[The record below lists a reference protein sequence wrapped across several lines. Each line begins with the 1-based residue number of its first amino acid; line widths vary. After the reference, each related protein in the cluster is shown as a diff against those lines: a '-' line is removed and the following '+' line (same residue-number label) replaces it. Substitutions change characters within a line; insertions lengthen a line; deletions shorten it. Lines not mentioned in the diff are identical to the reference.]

1 MNGIGHEMRVAQRH
15 REAEMLTHQ
24 LKDYAKAGLNLF
36 WQRQTI
42 FGSALLLEAYYFSP
56 MMAVLTLVM
65 ITISES
71 YDFMTF
77 RRIMTL
83 DEASPDRRVFFS
95 LMQVQIGTIMS
106 AGIIAFFALS
116 ISFAQ
121 GPTTHFMPLFFLFAA
136 ALFAAMNN
144 HQVLS
149 LIVMRLLIYGVT
161 FLFIPIWD
169 IWQTGAPL
177 KSELWAQFF
186 TSIFVVYFII
196 DCSRIYMKFYE
207 RNRQQLQKLQIEHET
222 TKNALRSKS
231 EFLATI
237 SHELRTPLT
246 SVKGSLDLACAGALG
261 PMPEKLQHALGIAQR
276 NASRL
281 HALIAE
287 LLDLQRIESG
297 KMSFDFETVK
307 AEDVIHRCVASLEPY
322 AEGFHVTYNVKSLPQ
337 NVYLKADEARLEQV
351 LTNMLSNAAKF
362 SFEGGQVDVSM
373 RATNDHLRISVCDR
387 GIGLDPSDKDKVF
400 DRFSQLDSSD
410 QRRAGG
416 TGLGM
421 NISKKIVEAHAGII
435 DFEPNPDKGTTFF
448 IEFDR
453 VAMPRELIRAEAS

>member
-1 MNGIGHEMRVAQRH
+1 MYETGQITDPQQQDGV
-15 REAEMLTHQ
+15 AEMLTYQ
-24 LKDYAKAGLNLF
+24 LKDYAKAGLSLF
-36 WQRQTI
+36 WQRQAI
-42 FGSALLLEAYYFSP
+42 FGSALLLEAYYYSP
-56 MMAVLTLVM
+56 LMAAFTLCLV
-65 ITISES
+65 IASEIF
-71 YDFMTF
+71 DFMCF
-77 RRIMTL
+77 RRIML
-83 DEASPDRRVFFS
+83 LNDYSSDREAFTC
-95 LMQVQIGTIMS
+95 LMLVQVGTVVS

-116 ISFAQ
+116 ISLAQ

-144 HQVLS
+144 HQILS

-169 IWQTGAPL
+169 IWQTSAPL
-177 KSELWAQFF
+177 NSELWAQFF

-261 PMPEKLQHALGIAQR
+261 PMPDKLQNALGIAQR

-287 LLDLQRIESG
+287 LLDLQQIESG
-297 KMSFDFETVK
+297 KMSFTFETVK
-307 AEDVIHRCVASLEPY
+307 ADTVIRRCVSSLEPY
-322 AEGFHVTYNVKSLPQ
+322 ADGLNVRYVLGDMPDD
-337 NVYLKADEARLEQV
+337 VYVHADEARLEQV
-351 LTNMLSNAAKF
+351 VTNIMSNAAKF
-362 SFEGGQVDVSM
+362 SFEGGEVDISM
-373 RATNDHLRISVCDR
+373 VATDDKLRILVRDR
-387 GIGLDPSDKDKVF
+387 GIGLEIGDKEKVF

-421 NISKKIVEAHAGII
+421 NISKKIVEAHGGSI
-435 DFEPNPDKGTTFF
+435 DYVPNPDKGTTFF

-453 VAMPRELIRAEAS
+453 AAMPAEIYTAEAS